1 MRCHY
6 KPDEWP
12 MCCTCDGRMHDPGCT
27 SRRDKHRD
35 CCPARHKMLYDA
47 GQVRGIYDESQAM
60 WSEAHPQGYHDP
72 K

>member
-12 MCCTCDGRMHDPGCT
+12 MCCTCDGRQHDAGCT
-27 SRRDKHRD
+27 SRRDKNRD
-35 CCPARHKMLYDA
+35 CCPARHKMLHDA
-47 GQVRGIYDESQAM
+47 GQVRGIYDDSQAM
-60 WSEAHPQGYHDP
+60 WSEACPYGYHDP